1 MNRQPRVPARQAP
14 RPHRALPALIALLA
28 LTLVAACGG
37 AEPAR
42 VAPHAA
48 VPIPAP
54 TGSFGVGSILL
65 DVEDSR
71 PAEERPEGLAR
82 TIEAQVW
89 YPAPRERPGTR
100 MPYFPRPV
108 VLDRMLA
115 RGYFSQPQIRLME
128 WSRMEVQALRNA
140 LPVVQPGG
148 FPLLLFAPGAGIPAE
163 QYAALLQELVSRG
176 FVIVAVSPRATEL
189 PSIRRTSGSARAED
203 PDQRAADLSLVLRRF
218 VSATGSVAA
227 IAQRADLTRA
237 GAFGHAA
244 GGLVALRACALEAVL
259 RRCASL
265 DGSPADIDRQ
275 RALTRPFVVIASQ
288 PDSATAQATVTGV
301 PDDAPARWVAL
312 LDRADSAPGA
322 VLRLE
327 GASTM
332 TFTDAPF
339 VMPAIAGALGQRGEP
354 AVLQRAAAD
363 ALAAFF
369 AERDAASLAALDA
382 VDAARPELSRLR

>member
-1 MNRQPRVPARQAP
+1 MNHPQRVPARQRP
-14 RPHRALPALIALLA
+14 RLQRALLPLIALL
-28 LTLVAACGG
+28 AACGG
-37 AEPAR
+37 AEPPR
-42 VAPHAA
+42 VAPQGA
-48 VPIPAP
+48 VPIPVP

-71 PAEERPEGLAR
+71 PAEELPEGLVR

-89 YPAPRERPGTR
+89 YPAPRERSGAR
-100 MPYFPRPV
+100 MPYFPRPI

-115 RGYFSQPQIRLME
+115 RGYFSQPQLRLME

-163 QYAALLQELVSRG
+163 QYAALLQELASRG
-176 FVIVAVSPRATEL
+176 FVIVAVSPRAAEAS
-189 PSIRRTSGSARAED
+189 SIRRTSGSTRAED

-265 DGSPADIDRQ
+265 DGSPADVDQQ
-275 RALTRPFVVIASQ
+275 RARTRPFVVIVSR
-288 PDSATAQATVTGV
+288 PDSALAQATVTGA
-301 PDDAPARWVAL
+301 PDDAPARWLAL
-312 LDRADSAPGA
+312 LARADSAAGA
-322 VLRLE
+322 ILELE
-327 GASTM
+327 GATTM

-339 VMPAIAGALGQRGEP
+339 VMPAITGALGQHGEP
-354 AVLQRAAAD
+354 ALLQRAAVD

-369 AERDAASLAALDA
+369 AERDAGSLTALDA